1 MLFRSVHHQAVLMDL
16 CISYLAASELLSII
30 ENLNDAGVSC
40 LAGLVNI
47 VKKKAGIESAPAA
60 LKEKQPPAGKDREN
74 G

>member
-1 MLFRSVHHQAVLMDL
+1 MEL

-47 VKKKAGIESAPAA
+47 VKRKAGIDNTPAA
-60 LKEKQPPAGKDREN
+60 LKDKQPSEGKDREN